1 MNTRMLALFI
11 SWFVIMMIL
20 LNGSFILISS
30 PNTIENIIGFI
41 IIAAFVIL
49 SIRTRCFTN
58 IKINKNEK

>member
-30 PNTIENIIGFI
+30 PNTIENILGFI
-41 IIAAFVIL
+41 IIAAFAIL